1 MGSVRTYKQKVKE
14 RINTMTKK
22 YVVLFG
28 IENLKENRKRC
39 AEKSAYKF
47 NDIKDARW
55 FARYHEDAL
64 IWRIK
69 NNSLKPLLTDREI
82 AENRRIWNEVYE
94 LCTI

>member
-1 MGSVRTYKQKVKE
+1 
-14 RINTMTKK
+14 MTKK

-39 AEKSAYKF
+39 AEKSTYKF

-55 FARYHEDAL
+55 FARYHADAL
-64 IWRIK
+64 IWRER
-69 NNSLKPLLTDREI
+69 NGNLKPILTDREI
-82 AENRRIWNEVYE
+82 AENRKIWDEVYE